1 MIEQNKGISSG
12 FADLDKLTY
21 GSSIRDMEDEIIEDI
36 LRKKE
41 LNKQGIIGIP
51 SGFEEL
57 DKIIHGWLPGN
68 ELVTI
73 VSANKDNNSWLLQKF
88 LTEANKQGKKVL
100 LYTREKALL
109 SAYRNDI
116 LSGNFNNI
124 NEPDL
129 PEYTVIASKDLQG
142 RHLTVSELRHY
153 IQVHKPDIVGIHD
166 LSIMRDEEE
175 GNNAQE
181 QYNNISNN
189 LLGLSGLLE
198 IPILV
203 TMQDNIGDDKL
214 EHIELDDLGISY
226 EPTGYSSRVITI
238 ATNDKEAKMK
248 LIKNRFG
255 PTKWEYNIS
264 LNESNEILD
273 LINKFNAMKN
283 K

>member
-1 MIEQNKGISSG
+1 MIEQNKGI
-12 FADLDKLTY
+12 KY
-21 GSSIRDMEDEIIEDI
+21 GVDIRDMEEELIEDI
-36 LRKKE
+36 KKKRA
-41 LNKQGIIGIP
+41 LNKEGVIGIP

-57 DKIIHGWLPGN
+57 DRVTHGWLPGY

-88 LTEANKQGKKVL
+88 LTEANKQGNKVL

-124 NEPDL
+124 NEQDL

-153 IQVHKPDIVGIHD
+153 IQVHKPDIIGIDD
-166 LSIMRDEEE
+166 LSFMRDEEE
-175 GNNAQE
+175 GNNEQE

-198 IPILV
+198 VPVLV

-226 EPTGYSSRVITI
+226 EPTGYSSRVISL
-238 ATNDKEAKMK
+238 ATNNEEAKIK
-248 LIKNRFG
+248 LIKNRHG
-255 PTKWEYNIS
+255 LTKWEYNIS

-283 K
+283 GNK